1 MIDGLTEVI
10 VERILKDYYNEI
22 QDVFQMWLCE
32 EIDTSEVDDYLDNID
47 YCYVNKVIRELKDG
61 GTRAN

>member
-47 YCYVNKVIRELKDG
+47 YCYVNKIIREL
-61 GTRAN
+61 R